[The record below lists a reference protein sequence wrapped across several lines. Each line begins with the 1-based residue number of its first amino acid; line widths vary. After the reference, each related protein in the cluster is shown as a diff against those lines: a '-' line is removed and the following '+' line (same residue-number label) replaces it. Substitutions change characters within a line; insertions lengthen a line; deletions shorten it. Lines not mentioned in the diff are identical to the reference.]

1 MKFSELFQVFCHITR
16 FFTLYIDNHLYT
28 SLIIEKK
35 SIISSKSFN
44 KGVENRMEI
53 FNPKEH
59 INTKYLFYTGKGG
72 VGKTTAASATA
83 IQLANDGFKV
93 VLVSTDPA
101 SNLQDV
107 FERELDD
114 NGTEIEEIPGLTVA
128 NFDPV
133 SAAEEYKES
142 IVGPYRGILP
152 DAAVQN
158 MEEQLSGS
166 CTTEIAS
173 FDQFAKFLTSPDIS
187 EQYDYII
194 FDTAPTGHTL
204 RLLQLPSAWTNF
216 FDENTTGTSC
226 MGQLSGL
233 DEERESYSLAV
244 ETLANAEMT
253 TLLLVT
259 RPQEGPLVEANR
271 ASEEL
276 RALGV
281 ENQKLIVNGLLEHPT
296 DTISQTYYDIQQDA
310 LNQMPEKLKNL
321 PTFEIPL
328 RPYNLASI
336 ESIGL
341 LLSEEQPEIKHE
353 EVQAQEFPRLQT
365 VIDDLYNTNKRVVF
379 TMGKGGVG
387 KTTIAASIAKGLV
400 EKGKKVHLT
409 TTDPAARLNYIVHES
424 DTLGVSHI
432 DEKKEL
438 ELYQNEVLAKA
449 RESMSEE
456 DLAYVEEDLNSPCTE
471 EIAVFRKFAEIVSMT
486 EADVVVIDTAPT
498 GHTLLLLESSQ
509 SYAQEVERTSGEVP
523 ESITR
528 LLPILQ
534 DHNQTEVVMV
544 TLPENTPVY
553 ESIRLQEDLD
563 RAGIAHTWWVVNNSL
578 LSTGTTNETLLA
590 RAKSEEEW
598 IQRVDGLLNGHF
610 AVIDWS
616 PFELKEDVLATI
628 V

>member
-1 MKFSELFQVFCHITR
+1 
-16 FFTLYIDNHLYT
+16 
-28 SLIIEKK
+28 
-35 SIISSKSFN
+35 
-44 KGVENRMEI
+44 MEI
-53 FNPKEH
+53 FSPKKH

-166 CTTEIAS
+166 CTTEVAS

-187 EQYDYII
+187 DQYDYII

-204 RLLQLPSAWTNF
+204 RLLQLPSAWTNY

-253 TLLLVT
+253 TLILVT

-281 ENQKLIVNGLLEHPT
+281 ENQKLIVNGLLENPT
-296 DTISQTYYDIQQDA
+296 DTISQTYYDIQQES
-310 LNQMPEKLKNL
+310 LKQMPENLKNL

-341 LLSEEQPEIKHE
+341 LLSEEQPEIIHE
-353 EVQAQEFPRLQT
+353 EVQSQEFPRLQT

-409 TTDPAARLNYIVHES
+409 MTDPAAHLNYIVHES
-424 DTLGVSHI
+424 DTLGISHI

-598 IQRVDGLLNGHF
+598 IQRVDGLSNGHF

-616 PFELKEDVLATI
+616 PFELKDDVLATI

>member
-1 MKFSELFQVFCHITR
+1 MVE
-16 FFTLYIDNHLYT
+16 
-28 SLIIEKK
+28 EK
-35 SIISSKSFN
+35 SIISSKLFN

-187 EQYDYII
+187 DQYDYII

-244 ETLANAEMT
+244 ETLANSEMT

-281 ENQKLIVNGLLEHPT
+281 ENQKLIVNGLLENPT
-296 DTISQTYYDIQQDA
+296 DTISQTYYDIQQEA
-310 LNQMPEKLKNL
+310 LSEMPENLKNL

-409 TTDPAARLNYIVHES
+409 TTDPAAHLNYIVHES

-598 IQRVDGLLNGHF
+598 IQRVDGLSNGHF

>member
-1 MKFSELFQVFCHITR
+1 
-16 FFTLYIDNHLYT
+16 
-28 SLIIEKK
+28 
-35 SIISSKSFN
+35 
-44 KGVENRMEI
+44 MEI

-166 CTTEIAS
+166 CTTEVAS

-187 EQYDYII
+187 DQYDYII

-204 RLLQLPSAWTNF
+204 RLLQLPSAWTNY

-253 TLLLVT
+253 TLILVT

-281 ENQKLIVNGLLEHPT
+281 ENQKLIVNGLLENPT
-296 DTISQTYYDIQQDA
+296 DTISQTYYDIQQES
-310 LNQMPEKLKNL
+310 LKQMPENLKNL

-365 VIDDLYNTNKRVVF
+365 VIDDLYKTNKRVVF

-409 TTDPAARLNYIVHES
+409 TTDPAAHLNYIVHES

-598 IQRVDGLLNGHF
+598 IQRVDGLSNGHF

>member
-1 MKFSELFQVFCHITR
+1 
-16 FFTLYIDNHLYT
+16 
-28 SLIIEKK
+28 
-35 SIISSKSFN
+35 
-44 KGVENRMEI
+44 MEI
-53 FNPKEH
+53 FNPKKH

-187 EQYDYII
+187 DQYDYII

-281 ENQKLIVNGLLEHPT
+281 ENQKLIVNGLLVHPT
-296 DTISQTYYDIQQDA
+296 DTISQTYYDIQQEA
-310 LNQMPEKLKNL
+310 LSEMPENLKNL

-409 TTDPAARLNYIVHES
+409 TTDPAAHLNYIVHES

-449 RESMSEE
+449 SELMSEE

-509 SYAQEVERTSGEVP
+509 SYAKEVERTSGEIP

-553 ESIRLQEDLD
+553 ESIRLQEDLN

-598 IQRVDGLLNGHF
+598 IQRVDGLSNGHF

>member
-1 MKFSELFQVFCHITR
+1 
-16 FFTLYIDNHLYT
+16 
-28 SLIIEKK
+28 
-35 SIISSKSFN
+35 
-44 KGVENRMEI
+44 MEI
-53 FNPKEH
+53 FNPKNH
-59 INTKYLFYTGKGG
+59 IQTKYLFFTGKGG

-83 IQLANDGFKV
+83 IQLANDGFNV
-93 VLVSTDPA
+93 VLISTDPA

-114 NGTEIEEIPGLTVA
+114 NGTIIDEIPGLTVA

-133 SAAEEYKES
+133 SAAEVYKES
-142 IVGPYRGILP
+142 IVGPYRGLLP
-152 DAAVQN
+152 DSAIQN

-166 CTTEIAS
+166 CTTEVAS
-173 FDQFAKFLTSPDIS
+173 FDQFAKFLTNPEIAD
-187 EQYDYII
+187 QYDYII

-216 FDENTTGTSC
+216 FDENSTGTSC

-233 DEERESYSLAV
+233 DEERDSYRLAV
-244 ETLANAEMT
+244 ETLADGEMT
-253 TLLLVT
+253 TLMLVT

-276 RALGV
+276 RELGI
-281 ENQKLIVNGLLEHPT
+281 ENQRLIVNGILENPT
-296 DTISQTYYDIQQDA
+296 DAVSQKYYALQQDA
-310 LNQMPEKLKNL
+310 LNDMPENLKSL
-321 PTFEIPL
+321 PTVEIPL
-328 RPYNLASI
+328 RPYNLANI
-336 ESIGL
+336 ENISL
-341 LLSEEQPEIKHE
+341 LLSEEQPEILNELIENHE
-353 EVQAQEFPRLQT
+353 YPRLQRI
-365 VIDDLYNTNKRVVF
+365 IDDLFDTNKRVIF

-387 KTTIAASIAKGLV
+387 KTTIAASIARALV

-409 TTDPAARLNYIVHES
+409 TTDPAAHLEHIIDEIDNLEI
-424 DTLGVSHI
+424 SHI

-438 ELYQNEVLAKA
+438 ENYQNEVLNKA
-449 RESMSEE
+449 RETMSEE
-456 DLAYVEEDLNSPCTE
+456 DIDYVEEDLRSPCTE
-471 EIAVFRKFAEIVSMT
+471 EVAVFRKFAEIVSMT
-486 EADVVVIDTAPT
+486 EADVIVIDTAPT

-509 SYAQEVERTSGEVP
+509 SYSKEIERTSGDVP

-534 DHNQTEVVMV
+534 DPKQTEVIMV

-553 ESIRLQEDLD
+553 ESIRLQDDLD

-578 LSTGTTNETLLA
+578 LSTGTTNDTLLA

-598 IQRVDGLLNGHF
+598 ISRVAEISNNKF
-610 AVIDWS
+610 ALIDWS
-616 PFELKEDVLATI
+616 PLELKDAILTTI

>member
-1 MKFSELFQVFCHITR
+1 
-16 FFTLYIDNHLYT
+16 
-28 SLIIEKK
+28 
-35 SIISSKSFN
+35 
-44 KGVENRMEI
+44 MEI
-53 FNPKEH
+53 FNPKKH

-187 EQYDYII
+187 DQYDYII

-253 TLLLVT
+253 TLILVT

-281 ENQKLIVNGLLEHPT
+281 ENQKLIVNGLLENPT
-296 DTISQTYYDIQQDA
+296 DTISQTYYDIQQES
-310 LNQMPEKLKNL
+310 LKQMPENLKNL

-341 LLSEEQPEIKHE
+341 LLSEEQPEIIHE
-353 EVQAQEFPRLQT
+353 EVQSQEFPRLQT

-409 TTDPAARLNYIVHES
+409 TTDPAAHLNYIVHES
-424 DTLGVSHI
+424 DTLGISHI

-544 TLPENTPVY
+544 TLPENTPVF

-563 RAGIAHTWWVVNNSL
+563 RTGIAHTWWVVNNSL

-598 IQRVDGLLNGHF
+598 IQRVDGLSNGHF

>member
-1 MKFSELFQVFCHITR
+1 
-16 FFTLYIDNHLYT
+16 
-28 SLIIEKK
+28 
-35 SIISSKSFN
+35 
-44 KGVENRMEI
+44 MEI
-53 FNPKEH
+53 FNPKKH

-253 TLLLVT
+253 TLILVT

-296 DTISQTYYDIQQDA
+296 DTISQTYYDIQQES
-310 LNQMPEKLKNL
+310 LKQMPENLKNL

-353 EVQAQEFPRLQT
+353 EVQAQEFPCLQT

-409 TTDPAARLNYIVHES
+409 TTDPAAHLNYIVHES

-509 SYAQEVERTSGEVP
+509 SYAKEVERTSGEIP

-598 IQRVDGLLNGHF
+598 IQRVDGLSNGHF

-616 PFELKEDVLATI
+616 PFDLKDDVLATI

>member
-1 MKFSELFQVFCHITR
+1 
-16 FFTLYIDNHLYT
+16 
-28 SLIIEKK
+28 
-35 SIISSKSFN
+35 
-44 KGVENRMEI
+44 MEI
-53 FNPKEH
+53 FNPKKH

-281 ENQKLIVNGLLEHPT
+281 ENQKLIVNGLLENPT
-296 DTISQTYYDIQQDA
+296 DTISQTYYDIQQES
-310 LNQMPEKLKNL
+310 LKQMPENLKNL

-341 LLSEEQPEIKHE
+341 LLSEEQPEIIHE
-353 EVQAQEFPRLQT
+353 EVQSQEFPRLQT

-409 TTDPAARLNYIVHES
+409 TTDPAAHLNYIVHES

-438 ELYQNEVLAKA
+438 EIYQNEVLAKA

-509 SYAQEVERTSGEVP
+509 SYAKEVERTSGEIP

-553 ESIRLQEDLD
+553 ESIRLQEDLN

-598 IQRVDGLLNGHF
+598 IQRVDGLSNGHF
-610 AVIDWS
+610 AVIDGS
-616 PFELKEDVLATI
+616 PFELKDDVLATI

>member
-1 MKFSELFQVFCHITR
+1 
-16 FFTLYIDNHLYT
+16 
-28 SLIIEKK
+28 
-35 SIISSKSFN
+35 
-44 KGVENRMEI
+44 MEI

-187 EQYDYII
+187 DQYDYII

-244 ETLANAEMT
+244 ETLANSEMT

-281 ENQKLIVNGLLEHPT
+281 ENQKLIVNGLLENPT
-296 DTISQTYYDIQQDA
+296 DTISQTYYDIQQEA
-310 LNQMPEKLKNL
+310 LSEMPENLKNL

-409 TTDPAARLNYIVHES
+409 TTDPAAHLNYIVHES

-598 IQRVDGLLNGHF
+598 IQRVDGLSNGHF

>member
-1 MKFSELFQVFCHITR
+1 
-16 FFTLYIDNHLYT
+16 
-28 SLIIEKK
+28 
-35 SIISSKSFN
+35 
-44 KGVENRMEI
+44 MEI

-166 CTTEIAS
+166 CTTEVAS
-173 FDQFAKFLTSPDIS
+173 FDQFAKFLTSPDMS
-187 EQYDYII
+187 DQYDYII

-281 ENQKLIVNGLLEHPT
+281 ENQKLIVNGLLENPT
-296 DTISQTYYDIQQDA
+296 DTISQTYYDIQQES
-310 LNQMPEKLKNL
+310 LKQMPENLKNL

-409 TTDPAARLNYIVHES
+409 TTDPAAHLNYIVHES

-509 SYAQEVERTSGEVP
+509 SYAKEVERTSGEIP

-598 IQRVDGLLNGHF
+598 IQRVDGLSNGHF

>member
-1 MKFSELFQVFCHITR
+1 
-16 FFTLYIDNHLYT
+16 
-28 SLIIEKK
+28 
-35 SIISSKSFN
+35 
-44 KGVENRMEI
+44 MEI
-53 FNPKEH
+53 FNPKQH

-72 VGKTTAASATA
+72 VGKTTTASATA
-83 IQLANDGFKV
+83 IQLANEGFKV

-166 CTTEIAS
+166 CTTEVAS
-173 FDQFAKFLTSPDIS
+173 FDQFAKFLTSPDMAD
-187 EQYDYII
+187 QYDYII

-281 ENQKLIVNGLLEHPT
+281 ENQKLIVNGLLENPT
-296 DTISQTYYDIQQDA
+296 DTISQTYYDIQQEA
-310 LNQMPEKLKNL
+310 LSEMPENLKNF

-409 TTDPAARLNYIVHES
+409 TTDPAAHLNYIVHEL
-424 DTLGVSHI
+424 DTLGISHI

-509 SYAQEVERTSGEVP
+509 SYAKEVERTSGEVP

-598 IQRVDGLLNGHF
+598 IQRVDGLSNGHF
-610 AVIDWS
+610 AVTDWS
-616 PFELKEDVLATI
+616 PFELKDDVLATI

>member
-1 MKFSELFQVFCHITR
+1 
-16 FFTLYIDNHLYT
+16 
-28 SLIIEKK
+28 
-35 SIISSKSFN
+35 
-44 KGVENRMEI
+44 MEI
-53 FNPKEH
+53 FDPKKH

-83 IQLANDGFKV
+83 IQLANEGFKV

-107 FERELDD
+107 FERGLDD

-152 DAAVQN
+152 DPAVQN

-187 EQYDYII
+187 DQYDYII

-281 ENQKLIVNGLLEHPT
+281 ENQKLIVNGLLENPT

-310 LNQMPEKLKNL
+310 LNQMPENLKNL

-409 TTDPAARLNYIVHES
+409 TTDPAAHLNYIVHES

-456 DLAYVEEDLNSPCTE
+456 GLAYVEEDLNSPCTE

-498 GHTLLLLESSQ
+498 GHTLLLLKSSQ

-563 RAGIAHTWWVVNNSL
+563 RAGIEHTWWVVNNSL

-598 IQRVDGLLNGHF
+598 IQRVDGLSNGHF

-616 PFELKEDVLATI
+616 PIELKEDVLATI
-628 V
+628 I

>member
-1 MKFSELFQVFCHITR
+1 MVE
-16 FFTLYIDNHLYT
+16 
-28 SLIIEKK
+28 EK
-35 SIISSKSFN
+35 SIISSKLFN

-166 CTTEIAS
+166 CTTEVAS

-187 EQYDYII
+187 DQYDYII

-204 RLLQLPSAWTNF
+204 RLLQLPSAWTNY

-253 TLLLVT
+253 TLILVT

-281 ENQKLIVNGLLEHPT
+281 ENQKLIVNGLLENPT
-296 DTISQTYYDIQQDA
+296 DTISQTYYDIQQES
-310 LNQMPEKLKNL
+310 LKQMPENLKNL

-409 TTDPAARLNYIVHES
+409 TTDPAAHLNYIVHES
-424 DTLGVSHI
+424 DTLGISHI

-598 IQRVDGLLNGHF
+598 IQRVDGLSNGHF

>member
-1 MKFSELFQVFCHITR
+1 
-16 FFTLYIDNHLYT
+16 
-28 SLIIEKK
+28 
-35 SIISSKSFN
+35 
-44 KGVENRMEI
+44 MEI

-59 INTKYLFYTGKGG
+59 IDTKYLFYTGKGG

-114 NGTEIEEIPGLTVA
+114 DGTDIEEIPGLTVA

-152 DAAVQN
+152 DAAIQN

-166 CTTEIAS
+166 CTTEVAS

-187 EQYDYII
+187 DQYDYII

-244 ETLANAEMT
+244 ETLANSEMT

-259 RPQEGPLVEANR
+259 RPQEGPLVEASR

-276 RALGV
+276 RALGIK
-281 ENQKLIVNGLLEHPT
+281 NQKLIVNGILETPT
-296 DTISQTYYDIQQDA
+296 DSVSQKYSEIQQDA
-310 LNQMPEKLKNL
+310 LSQMPETLKEL

-336 ESIGL
+336 ESISL
-341 LLSEEQPEIKHE
+341 LLSNEQPEINHE
-353 EVQAQEFPRLQT
+353 EVHAQDFPRLQV

-409 TTDPAARLNYIVHES
+409 TTDPAAHLNYIVHGS
-424 DTLGVSHI
+424 DQLEVSHI

-438 ELYQNEVLAKA
+438 ELYQNEVIAKA

-456 DLAYVEEDLNSPCTE
+456 DLAYVEEDLRSPCTE

-509 SYAQEVERTSGEVP
+509 SYAKEVERTSGEVP

-598 IQRVDGLLNGHF
+598 ISRVDELSNGHF

-616 PFELKEDVLATI
+616 PFELKDDVLATI

>member
-1 MKFSELFQVFCHITR
+1 
-16 FFTLYIDNHLYT
+16 
-28 SLIIEKK
+28 
-35 SIISSKSFN
+35 
-44 KGVENRMEI
+44 MEI
-53 FNPKEH
+53 FNPKKH

-166 CTTEIAS
+166 CTTEVAS

-187 EQYDYII
+187 DQYDYII

-204 RLLQLPSAWTNF
+204 RLLQLPSAWTNY

-233 DEERESYSLAV
+233 DEERASYSLAV

-281 ENQKLIVNGLLEHPT
+281 ENQKLIVNGLLENPT
-296 DTISQTYYDIQQDA
+296 DTISQTYYDIQQGA
-310 LNQMPEKLKNL
+310 LSEMPENLKNL
-321 PTFEIPL
+321 PTFDIPL

-341 LLSEEQPEIKHE
+341 LLSKEQPEIIHE
-353 EVQAQEFPRLQT
+353 EVQSQEFPRLQT
-365 VIDDLYNTNKRVVF
+365 VIDDLYKTNKRVVF

-409 TTDPAARLNYIVHES
+409 TTDPAAHLNYIVHES

-456 DLAYVEEDLNSPCTE
+456 DLAYIEEDLNSPCTE

-598 IQRVDGLLNGHF
+598 IQRVDGLSNGHF

-616 PFELKEDVLATI
+616 PFELKDDVLATI

>member
-1 MKFSELFQVFCHITR
+1 
-16 FFTLYIDNHLYT
+16 
-28 SLIIEKK
+28 
-35 SIISSKSFN
+35 
-44 KGVENRMEI
+44 MEI

-166 CTTEIAS
+166 CTTEVAS

-187 EQYDYII
+187 NQYDYII

-204 RLLQLPSAWTNF
+204 RLLQLPSAWTNY

-253 TLLLVT
+253 TLILVT

-281 ENQKLIVNGLLEHPT
+281 ENQKLIVNGLLENPT
-296 DTISQTYYDIQQDA
+296 DTISQTYYDIQQES
-310 LNQMPEKLKNL
+310 LKQMPENLKNL

-341 LLSEEQPEIKHE
+341 LLSEEQPEIIHE
-353 EVQAQEFPRLQT
+353 EVQSQEFPRLQT

-409 TTDPAARLNYIVHES
+409 TTDPAAHLNYIVHES

-449 RESMSEE
+449 RESMLEE

-598 IQRVDGLLNGHF
+598 IQRVDGLSNGHF

>member
-1 MKFSELFQVFCHITR
+1 
-16 FFTLYIDNHLYT
+16 
-28 SLIIEKK
+28 
-35 SIISSKSFN
+35 
-44 KGVENRMEI
+44 MEI
-53 FNPKEH
+53 FNPKKH

-244 ETLANAEMT
+244 ETLTNSEMT
-253 TLLLVT
+253 TLILVT

-296 DTISQTYYDIQQDA
+296 DTISQTYYDIQQES
-310 LNQMPEKLKNL
+310 LKQMPENLKNL

-353 EVQAQEFPRLQT
+353 EVQAQEFPRLET

-409 TTDPAARLNYIVHES
+409 TTDPAAHLNYIVHES

-509 SYAQEVERTSGEVP
+509 SYAKEVERTSGEIP

-598 IQRVDGLLNGHF
+598 IQRVDGLSNGHF

-616 PFELKEDVLATI
+616 PFDLKDDVLATI

>member
-53 FNPKEH
+53 FDPKEH

-166 CTTEIAS
+166 CTTEVAS

-187 EQYDYII
+187 DQYDYII

-204 RLLQLPSAWTNF
+204 RLLQLPSAWTNY

-281 ENQKLIVNGLLEHPT
+281 ENQKLIVNGLLENPT
-296 DTISQTYYDIQQDA
+296 DTISQTYYDIQQEA
-310 LNQMPEKLKNL
+310 LSEMPENLKNL

-341 LLSEEQPEIKHE
+341 LLSEAQPEIKHE

-365 VIDDLYNTNKRVVF
+365 VIDDLYKSNKRVVF

-409 TTDPAARLNYIVHES
+409 TTDPAAHLNYIVHES

-598 IQRVDGLLNGHF
+598 IQRVDGLSNGHF

>member
-1 MKFSELFQVFCHITR
+1 
-16 FFTLYIDNHLYT
+16 
-28 SLIIEKK
+28 
-35 SIISSKSFN
+35 
-44 KGVENRMEI
+44 MEI

-59 INTKYLFYTGKGG
+59 IDTKYLFYTGKGG

-83 IQLANDGFKV
+83 IQLANEGFKV

-114 NGTEIEEIPGLTVA
+114 NGTEIEENPGLTVA

-152 DAAVQN
+152 DSAVQN

-187 EQYDYII
+187 DQYDYII

-244 ETLANAEMT
+244 ETLANSEMA

-271 ASEEL
+271 ASKEL
-276 RALGV
+276 RTLGV
-281 ENQKLIVNGLLEHPT
+281 ENQKLIVNGLLENPT
-296 DTISQTYYDIQQDA
+296 DTISQTYYEIQQDA
-310 LNQMPEKLKNL
+310 LNQMPENLKNL
-321 PTFEIPL
+321 PIFEIPL

-341 LLSEEQPEIKHE
+341 LLSEEQPEISHE
-353 EVQAQEFPRLQT
+353 EVQDQEYPRLQT
-365 VIDDLYNTNKRVVF
+365 VIDDLHNTNKRVVF

-409 TTDPAARLNYIVHES
+409 TTDPAAHLNYIVHES

-578 LSTGTTNETLLA
+578 LSTGTTNKTLLA

-598 IQRVDGLLNGHF
+598 IQRVDGLSNGHF

-616 PFELKEDVLATI
+616 PIELKEDVLATI

>member
-1 MKFSELFQVFCHITR
+1 
-16 FFTLYIDNHLYT
+16 
-28 SLIIEKK
+28 
-35 SIISSKSFN
+35 
-44 KGVENRMEI
+44 MEI
-53 FNPKEH
+53 FDPKKH

-83 IQLANDGFKV
+83 IQLANEGFKV

-114 NGTEIEEIPGLTVA
+114 NGTEIEEIPGLKVA

-281 ENQKLIVNGLLEHPT
+281 ENQKLIVNGLLENPT
-296 DTISQTYYDIQQDA
+296 DTISQTYYDIQQES
-310 LNQMPEKLKNL
+310 LKQMPENHKNL

-409 TTDPAARLNYIVHES
+409 TTDPAAHLNYIVHES
-424 DTLGVSHI
+424 DTLGISHI

-544 TLPENTPVY
+544 TLPENTPIY

-563 RAGIAHTWWVVNNSL
+563 RAGIAHTWCVVNNSL

-598 IQRVDGLLNGHF
+598 IQRVDGLSNGHF

-616 PFELKEDVLATI
+616 PFELKDDVLATI

>member
-1 MKFSELFQVFCHITR
+1 
-16 FFTLYIDNHLYT
+16 
-28 SLIIEKK
+28 
-35 SIISSKSFN
+35 
-44 KGVENRMEI
+44 MEI
-53 FNPKEH
+53 FDPKEH
-59 INTKYLFYTGKGG
+59 IDTKYLFYTGKGG

-83 IQLANDGFKV
+83 IQLANEGFKV

-166 CTTEIAS
+166 CTTEVAS

-244 ETLANAEMT
+244 ETLANSEMT

-276 RALGV
+276 RALGI

-296 DTISQTYYDIQQDA
+296 DTISQTYYDIQQEA
-310 LNQMPEKLKNL
+310 LSEMPENLKNL
-321 PTFEIPL
+321 PDFEIPL

-341 LLSEEQPEIKHE
+341 LLSEEQPEISHE
-353 EVQAQEFPRLQT
+353 EVQEQEYPRLQT

-409 TTDPAARLNYIVHES
+409 TTDPAAHLNYIVHES

-598 IQRVDGLLNGHF
+598 IQRVDGLSNGHF

-616 PFELKEDVLATI
+616 PFELKDDVLATI

>member
-1 MKFSELFQVFCHITR
+1 
-16 FFTLYIDNHLYT
+16 
-28 SLIIEKK
+28 
-35 SIISSKSFN
+35 
-44 KGVENRMEI
+44 MEI
-53 FNPKEH
+53 FNPKKH

-166 CTTEIAS
+166 CTTEVAS

-187 EQYDYII
+187 NQYDYII

-204 RLLQLPSAWTNF
+204 RLLQLPSAWTNY

-253 TLLLVT
+253 TLILVT

-281 ENQKLIVNGLLEHPT
+281 ENQKLIVNGLLENPT
-296 DTISQTYYDIQQDA
+296 DTISQTYYDIQQES
-310 LNQMPEKLKNL
+310 LKQMPENLKNL

-409 TTDPAARLNYIVHES
+409 TTDPAAHLNYIVHES

-523 ESITR
+523 ESITQ

-598 IQRVDGLLNGHF
+598 IQRVDGLSNGHF

>member
-1 MKFSELFQVFCHITR
+1 
-16 FFTLYIDNHLYT
+16 
-28 SLIIEKK
+28 
-35 SIISSKSFN
+35 
-44 KGVENRMEI
+44 MEI

-83 IQLANDGFKV
+83 IQLANEGFKV

-152 DAAVQN
+152 DPAVQN

-187 EQYDYII
+187 DQYDYII

-244 ETLANAEMT
+244 ETLANSEMT

-281 ENQKLIVNGLLEHPT
+281 ENQKLIVNGLLENPT

-310 LNQMPEKLKNL
+310 LNQMPENLKNL
-321 PTFEIPL
+321 PIFEIPL
-328 RPYNLASI
+328 RPYNLTSI

-341 LLSEEQPEIKHE
+341 LLSEEQPEISHE
-353 EVQAQEFPRLQT
+353 EVQEQEYPRLQT
-365 VIDDLYNTNKRVVF
+365 VIDDLHNTNKRVVF

-409 TTDPAARLNYIVHES
+409 TTDPAAHLNYIVHES

-598 IQRVDGLLNGHF
+598 IQRVDGLSNGHF

-616 PFELKEDVLATI
+616 PIELKEDVLATI
-628 V
+628 I

>member
-1 MKFSELFQVFCHITR
+1 
-16 FFTLYIDNHLYT
+16 
-28 SLIIEKK
+28 
-35 SIISSKSFN
+35 
-44 KGVENRMEI
+44 MEI

-166 CTTEIAS
+166 CTTEVAS

-187 EQYDYII
+187 NQYDYII

-204 RLLQLPSAWTNF
+204 RLLQLPSAWTNY

-253 TLLLVT
+253 TLILVT

-281 ENQKLIVNGLLEHPT
+281 ENQKLIVNGLLENPT
-296 DTISQTYYDIQQDA
+296 DTISQTYYDIQQES
-310 LNQMPEKLKNL
+310 LKQMPENLKNL

-409 TTDPAARLNYIVHES
+409 TTDPAAHLNYIVHES
-424 DTLGVSHI
+424 DTLGISHI

-598 IQRVDGLLNGHF
+598 IQRVDGLSNGHF

-616 PFELKEDVLATI
+616 PFELKDDVLATI